1 MDALARS
8 MERNAPYEIRQQDE
22 TAHIV
27 ASKPD
32 ATTGYVIF
40 KADVALKGDG
50 VASASRPCVIT
61 THRPGAAM
69 VLSIADPDLNFVDND
84 KSFTNWGYSQPSTCI
99 ITLHSRW
106 KTDGKTDAT
115 VAYPNPSD
123 TEVIVRCKDGLTTS
137 IKLMPVAK

>member
-1 MDALARS
+1 
-8 MERNAPYEIRQQDE
+8 
-22 TAHIV
+22 
-27 ASKPD
+27 
-32 ATTGYVIF
+32 
-40 KADVALKGDG
+40 
-50 VASASRPCVIT
+50 
-61 THRPGAAM
+61 M

-84 KSFTNWGYSQPSTCI
+84 KSFTNWGYSQPSTCV

-123 TEVIVRCKDGLTTS
+123 TEITVRCKDGLTTS